1 MQAVKAQ
8 QPKTFSA
15 PVRTRLG
22 WHLLEVT
29 GHESAR
35 PATLDECKAEIGAL
49 LEQHLGAKALEA
61 LLTRLRTEAGKL
73 EVFNIDNLVLP
84 RYQKEEQPPD
94 P

>member
-1 MQAVKAQ
+1 MGLLKNVKQ
-8 QPKTFSA
+8 GYQTS
-15 PVRTRLG
+15 L
-22 WHLLEVT
+22 HLRHAYVSLIFFY
-29 GHESAR
+29 
-35 PATLDECKAEIGAL
+35 TLPRYL